1 MTRRVVTGMDAN
13 GKSVFVNDGE
23 LDVITMALLPG
34 TAVSEVWA
42 SAATPRTQTAL
53 ASPGMASYFPPPGG
67 VRYGLWTFPPEEGAG
82 VLPDGV
88 DIGAALADLDA
99 KLPGMSS
106 HLEPDSPGMHTTQ
119 TVDVGLVL
127 SGEIELELDDGAITH
142 LSAGDFVIQNGTRHA
157 WRNRSGAPTTM
168 AFVLIG
174 ANLD

>member
-1 MTRRVVTGMDAN
+1 MTRRVVTGVDAN
-13 GKSVFVNDGE
+13 GKSVFVNDAE
-23 LDVITMALLPG
+23 LDVTTLTLLPG
-34 TAVSEVWA
+34 TAISEVWA
-42 SAATPRTQTAL
+42 SALVPTGRTSI
-53 ASPGMASYFPPPGG
+53 ASPGMATYFPPPGG

-88 DIGAALADLDA
+88 DIGAALGELEAT
-99 KLPGMSS
+99 LPGLSAHM
-106 HLEPDSPGMHTTQ
+106 EPDSPGMHTTQ

-127 SGEIELELDDGAITH
+127 SGEIDLELDDGAFTH

-174 ANLD
+174 AQLD

>member
-1 MTRRVVTGMDAN
+1 MTRRVVTGVDAN

-23 LDVITMALLPG
+23 LDVVTMALLPG

-42 SAATPRTQTAL
+42 SAAIPQARSAI
-53 ASPGMASYFPPPGG
+53 ASPGMTTYFPPPGG

-82 VLPDGV
+82 VLPEGV
-88 DIGAALADLDA
+88 DIGAALGELESM
-99 KLPGMSS
+99 LPGLAAHM
-106 HLEPDSPGMHTTQ
+106 EPDVPGMHTTQ

-127 SGEIELELDDGAITH
+127 SGEIDLELDDGATTH
-142 LSAGDFVIQNGTRHA
+142 LIAGDFVIQNGTRHA

-174 ANLD
+174 AHLD